1 MSIAEGLDVLAAR
14 VGSGDFG
21 TAPEWGASEV
31 MITAGSPDDRMD
43 EFSRFSDP
51 VVVQTPHARELSWLF
66 GEVRAVF
73 AAGRVEL
80 AGAGGAGSVGSG
92 VGGSAAGGTGG
103 SGSRG
108 SGAWLGGGGAGVGAE
123 SVTSAA
129 SAAADAPATD
139 AKLFAAMAGQVNRV
153 LKANPEACKKTQCM
167 SALQY
172 AYYMAAL
179 LEG

>member
-21 TAPEWGASEV
+21 TAPEWGAAEV

-43 EFSRFSDP
+43 EFSRFSEP
-51 VVVQTPHARELSWLF
+51 VIVQTPHARELSWLF

-73 AAGRVEL
+73 AAGRLEL
-80 AGAGGAGSVGSG
+80 T
-92 VGGSAAGGTGG
+92 GTGG
-103 SGSRG
+103 SGSGSGGSGSGGSGG

-123 SVTSAA
+123 AVTSAA
-129 SAAADAPATD
+129 NAAADAPATD

-153 LKANPEACKKTQCM
+153 LKANPEACNKTQCM

-179 LEG
+179 LES

>member
-73 AAGRVEL
+73 AAGRLEL
-80 AGAGGAGSVGSG
+80 AGAGGSGSGLGAGSGARGS
-92 VGGSAAGGTGG
+92 
-103 SGSRG
+103 G

-123 SVTSAA
+123 AVTSAA
-129 SAAADAPATD
+129 NAAADAPATD
-139 AKLFAAMAGQVNRV
+139 AKLFAAMANQVNRV

-179 LEG
+179 LES

>member
-21 TAPEWGASEV
+21 TAPEWGAAEV

-73 AAGRVEL
+73 AAGRLEL
-80 AGAGGAGSVGSG
+80 AGDA
-92 VGGSAAGGTGG
+92 G
-103 SGSRG
+103 SGSSAGAG

-123 SVTSAA
+123 SVTSSA

>member
-21 TAPEWGASEV
+21 TAPEWGAAEV
-31 MITAGSPDDRMD
+31 MITAGSPHERMD

-73 AAGRVEL
+73 AAGRLEL
-80 AGAGGAGSVGSG
+80 AGAGG
-92 VGGSAAGGTGG
+92 GG
-103 SGSRG
+103 SGGSGARGTG

-123 SVTSAA
+123 AVTSAA
-129 SAAADAPATD
+129 NAAADAPATD

-179 LEG
+179 LES

>member
-14 VGSGDFG
+14 VGSGEFG

-73 AAGRVEL
+73 AAGRMEL
-80 AGAGGAGSVGSG
+80 ASAGGAGSV
-92 VGGSAAGGTGG
+92 AGGAGG

-123 SVTSAA
+123 LVTSAA
-129 SAAADAPATD
+129 SAAADSPATD

-153 LKANPEACKKTQCM
+153 LKANPKACKKTQCM

-172 AYYMAAL
+172 AYYKAAL
-179 LEG
+179 LES